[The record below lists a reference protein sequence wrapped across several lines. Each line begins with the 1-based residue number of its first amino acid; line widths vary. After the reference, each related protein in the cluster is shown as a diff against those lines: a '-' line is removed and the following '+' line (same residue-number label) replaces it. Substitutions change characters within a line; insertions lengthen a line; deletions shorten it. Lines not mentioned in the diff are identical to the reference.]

1 MSDYVTPPQD
11 AAALRDTAAAL
22 TAHALGTAPLPT
34 YRWTAAHHQ
43 LALGRERFETFMALG
58 CVAWSPMLHHVTQA
72 VLYDRIE
79 RALRARQRT
88 FGLYR
93 EV

>member
-11 AAALRDTAAAL
+11 AVALRDTAAAL

-43 LALGRERFETFMALG
+43 LALGRERFETSMALG
-58 CVAWSPMLHHVTQA
+58 CVAWSSMLHQAKQA
-72 VLYDRIE
+72 VRHDRLE

-88 FGLYR
+88 LGVYR
-93 EV
+93 EG